1 MTFKTDDPI
10 KEAMDE
16 VLTRIKKEKEESD
29 RIDSDIDW
37 ASFFGADEH
46 ATEEE
51 VDQMFEDQMC

>member
-10 KEAMDE
+10 REAMTE
-16 VLTRIKKEKEESD
+16 VLDRIKKEKEESD
-29 RIDSDIDW
+29 RFDSNIDW

-51 VDQMFEDQMC
+51 VDQMFEDQIC